1 MPDPDTI
8 TALKRTGSNVQ
19 ERMSSYLSFAK
30 ATLEKYDRA
39 SDGGRVPPLAAF
51 LRYDIEVLANAL
63 SDPFDFDTLDDYP
76 LSSGQLQGL
85 ERMRALCDDVR
96 EFYAEGGNHQT
107 EVAEAYKGDHGMTQ
121 SEVQRIE
128 RSAGVIRRALDPY
141 YSCLDKVLDT
151 NRNYG
156 KPDPT
161 PPKREPDDRGGYGY
175 GAQPEPTTIGGEL
188 SYRRVRPSGQGG
200 GGGGHYLKRRSGGGR
215 DASFGDLVDVV
226 ARLQSQNQ
234 ITGGASGLGGSA
246 AAFQVQ
252 VRQKMIQQGFPDPKS
267 ETFLARRDDSAADKV
282 FDTLNRSIATA
293 VVGGVATYAYNP
305 LKARGAI
312 IGAEGTAIGAQAV
325 TAETIRNLKDPFMT
339 NVHSLVSESVVGE
352 QDEADDLK
360 IAIADGIDRLIDEAS
375 SERGVF
381 VPWIEEL
388 INTVFRDVIS
398 LADLYD
404 IRNPANVPELEP
416 IETDLSDLDGMSVSE
431 ILDEVSIEPAGIRT
445 LRDPDVGFVPAEAND
460 RALLSIVSQL
470 LLMRSLIMP
479 GSTLGPILGRVRA
492 LNDAISASVLAA
504 QNALAAAGLSE
515 GDQIITFAGP
525 SVGNIDLRRLLEWI
539 KEESILSRPFYYRAD
554 LNRSDLRR
562 LRSARA
568 TQSRALADFMN
579 ADFPTL
585 TENSFS
591 LGRRELEEV
600 QLHLDT
606 IVGLIDQLSVRPGG
620 GGDVTP
626 PGLGLGSNA
635 G

>member
-63 SDPFDFDTLDDYP
+63 SDPFDFDTLQDYP

-161 PPKREPDDRGGYGY
+161 PPKRQPNDRGGYGY

-188 SYRRVRPSGQGG
+188 SYHRVRRSGQGG

-226 ARLQSQNQ
+226 ARLQNQNQ
-234 ITGGASGLGGSA
+234 ITGGVSGLGGSA

-339 NVHSLVSESVVGE
+339 NVHALVSESVVGE

-381 VPWIEEL
+381 VLWIEQL
-388 INTVFRDVIS
+388 IDTVFRDVIS

-416 IETDLSDLDGMSVSE
+416 IDTDLSYLDGLSVSG
-431 ILDEVSIEPAGIRT
+431 ILDAVSIEPAGIRT
-445 LRDPDVGFVPAEAND
+445 LRDPDVGIMQAEAND

-539 KEESILSRPFYYRAD
+539 KEESILARPFYYRAD

-562 LRSARA
+562 LSSARD
-568 TQSRALADFMN
+568 TQRLALEAFME

-606 IVGLIDQLSVRPGG
+606 IVGLIDQLSVRPA
-620 GGDVTP
+620 GGDDTP
-626 PGLGLGSNA
+626 AGVSSRTNA